1 MNHTVVCGIFFVLS
15 LVNAVGNKHNKIDKV
30 IWIIISILW
39 VVEAIGNT

>member
-15 LVNAVGNKHNKIDKV
+15 LVNAIRNKRNKIDKA

-39 VVEAIGNT
+39 VVEAIGST

>member
-15 LVNAVGNKHNKIDKV
+15 LVNAIINKHNKIDKT

-39 VVEAIGNT
+39 VVEAIGST